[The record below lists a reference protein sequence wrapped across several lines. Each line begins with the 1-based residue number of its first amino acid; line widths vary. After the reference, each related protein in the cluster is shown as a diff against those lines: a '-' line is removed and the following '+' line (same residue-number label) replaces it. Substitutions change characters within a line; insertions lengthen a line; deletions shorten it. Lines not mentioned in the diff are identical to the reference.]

1 MAISVGESFKE
12 LTALLHDRQ
21 IRAVIGVEYIVDTD
35 FFECAD
41 QLAHGRVLIFE
52 ADLLAPGRTDCRR
65 DLYDRDDLRVCERV
79 VEIQSVIP
87 FTQCTDRTMR
97 DALTTERTV
106 AFREWLIIFETDRRS
121 VPGTDQRP
129 DTHALHFFT
138 DLDAAHALHT
148 FGSIAHQ
155 RQIAIPTAHFC
166 RILIV

>member
-1 MAISVGESFKE
+1 MPVSYTH
-12 LTALLHDRQ
+12 L

-35 FFECAD
+35 FFERAD
-41 QLAHGRVLIFE
+41 QLAHGRVLILE
-52 ADLLAPGRTDCRR
+52 TNLLSPRGTHRR
-65 DLYDRDDLRVCERV
+65 SNLYDGDDFRICERV

-129 DTHALHFFT
+129 DT
-138 DLDAAHALHT
+138 
-148 FGSIAHQ
+148 
-155 RQIAIPTAHFC
+155 RC
-166 RILIV
+166 V